1 VVLGS
6 PGDAGRARLRID
18 AAILPRSAD
27 GGRLV
32 RLDGSIEEVGVN
44 TTPGAGVDIEVAANE
59 VAVLE
64 L

>member
-6 PGDAGRARLRID
+6 PGEAGRARLRLD
-18 AAILPRSAD
+18 PGLLRHSRE

-32 RLDGSIEEVGVN
+32 RLDGSIEAVGVE
-44 TTPGAGVDIEVAANE
+44 PASGESFDIDLAANE